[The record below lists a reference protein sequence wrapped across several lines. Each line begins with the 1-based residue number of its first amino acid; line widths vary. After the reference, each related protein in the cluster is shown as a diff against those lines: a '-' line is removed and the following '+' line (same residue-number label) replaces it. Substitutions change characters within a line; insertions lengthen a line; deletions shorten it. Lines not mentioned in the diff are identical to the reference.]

1 MYFEHDLSVKIMD
14 NILAKTE
21 EWDRI
26 VDAVQKKLDGETL
39 KEMYSSEDRNKF
51 ANDLMIEEFEK
62 EVANR
67 ELSTPSE
74 FDIRVETKELLKNV
88 IFIH

>member
-1 MYFEHDLSVKIMD
+1 
-14 NILAKTE
+14 
-21 EWDRI
+21 
-26 VDAVQKKLDGETL
+26 
-39 KEMYSSEDRNKF
+39 
-51 ANDLMIEEFEK
+51 MIEEFEK